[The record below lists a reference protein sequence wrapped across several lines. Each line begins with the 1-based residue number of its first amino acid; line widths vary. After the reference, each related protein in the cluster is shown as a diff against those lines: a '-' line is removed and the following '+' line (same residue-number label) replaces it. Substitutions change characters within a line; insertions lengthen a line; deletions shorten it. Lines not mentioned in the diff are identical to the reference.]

1 VRGAAPHF
9 PPRCSIV
16 PRFTICLV
24 TGDHGNEPALLELI
38 ASAVDGGVDLIQL
51 RERRLDDRAL
61 CRVTSRAVELAGH
74 AGSHVIV
81 NDRADVA
88 LAAGAAGVHLRS
100 DSFAATRLRAA
111 APPGFLI
118 GRSVHT
124 REEAIAAARDG
135 CDYVVFGTVFPS
147 SSKPL
152 NHETA
157 GLDAL
162 REVVGSVRL
171 PVLAIGGISLDN
183 AAEVAK
189 TGASGIAAISLFED
203 RTTIPITVAELR
215 RLFDT

>member
-1 VRGAAPHF
+1 LRRRTSS
-9 PPRCSIV
+9 PRSSIV
-16 PRFTICLV
+16 PRFTSCLV
-24 TGDHGNEPALLELI
+24 TGDRGDEPALLELI

-61 CRVTSRAVELAGH
+61 FRVTLRAVELARQG
-74 AGSHVIV
+74 GSRVLV

-100 DSFAATRLRAA
+100 DSFAAKRLRAVTPA
-111 APPGFLI
+111 GFLI

-124 REEAIAAARDG
+124 REEATAAARDG
-135 CDYVVFGTVFPS
+135 CDYLVFGTVFPS

-162 REVVGSVRL
+162 RQVVNSVRL
-171 PVLAIGGISLDN
+171 PVLAIGGISLES
-183 AAEVAK
+183 AAQVAK
-189 TGASGIAAISLFED
+189 TGASGIAAISLFEN
-203 RTTIPITVAELR
+203 RATIPTTVAELR

>member
-1 VRGAAPHF
+1 V
-9 PPRCSIV
+9 S
-16 PRFTICLV
+16 RFTICLV
-24 TGDHGNEPALLELI
+24 TGDRGNEPALLDLI
-38 ASAVDGGVDLIQL
+38 ASAADGGVDLIQI

-61 CRVTSRAVELAGH
+61 VRVTSKAVELAGR
-74 AGSHVIV
+74 AGSRILV

-100 DSFAATRLRAA
+100 DSFAATRLRSV

-124 REEAIAAARDG
+124 REEAIAAERDG

-152 NHETA
+152 NHKTA

-162 REVVGSVRL
+162 RELVGSVRL

-183 AAEVAK
+183 AAEVAQ

-203 RTTIPITVAELR
+203 RTSIPNTVAGLR
-215 RLFDT
+215 RPFDT